1 MEGESTS
8 QLAWARR
15 DKIPS
20 TLINGGIMDLLSIYL
35 KELALRGYSPNT
47 IRNYRVVLNKFI
59 ATVGKPIQ
67 EVTTL
72 DIKSYILSLKGR
84 KGSYINNVIK
94 RIKLLFRYLYEE
106 ELIERDVASKIKLVR
121 EETPIIA
128 TFERDEIKL
137 LVNAYDNSCFLEARN
152 KTVLMLLADCG
163 LRANEVCN
171 LKTSNIYDNY
181 ILIENSKGNKSRVVP
196 LSLSVRKQLIKY
208 EKFRRES
215 EWLFTSV
222 RNKQL
227 TTQTIEVL
235 MREACKR
242 VGIPIR
248 SPHKL
253 RHSYAQ
259 SQLLADV
266 DIYTISKVLGHN
278 SINTTNI
285 YLRSLDSSKLLNKSI
300 SILDNL

>member
-1 MEGESTS
+1 
-8 QLAWARR
+8 
-15 DKIPS
+15 
-20 TLINGGIMDLLSIYL
+20 MDLLNIYL
-35 KELALRGYSPNT
+35 EELELRGYSPKT
-47 IRNYRVVLNKFI
+47 IRNYRVVLNKFM
-59 ATVGKPIQ
+59 TYVGKPIE
-67 EVTTL
+67 EVTTV
-72 DIKSYILSLKGR
+72 DIKAYILSLKGR

-94 RIKLLFRYLYEE
+94 RIKLLFKYLREE
-106 ELIERDVASKIKLVR
+106 ELIECDVASKIKLVR
-121 EETPIIA
+121 EEIPHVA
-128 TFERDEIKL
+128 TFEREEIKL

-152 KTVLMLLADCG
+152 RTILMLLVDCG

-171 LKTSNIYDNY
+171 LKPTNIYDNY
-181 ILIENSKGNKSRVVP
+181 ILIESSKNNKSRVVP

-235 MREACKR
+235 TREGCLR
-242 VGIPIR
+242 VGIEPR

-253 RHSYAQ
+253 RHTYAQ
-259 SQLLADV
+259 NQLLSNV
-266 DIYTISKVLGHN
+266 DIYTISKTLGHSSLN
-278 SINTTNI
+278 VTNM
-285 YLRSLDSSKLLNKSI
+285 YLRGLDARKLLDKSI

>member
-1 MEGESTS
+1 
-8 QLAWARR
+8 
-15 DKIPS
+15 
-20 TLINGGIMDLLSIYL
+20 MDLLSIYL

-59 ATVGKPIQ
+59 ATVGKPIS

-72 DIKSYILSLKGR
+72 DIKTYILSLKGR

-94 RIKLLFRYLYEE
+94 RIKLLFKYLYEE
-106 ELIERDVASKIKLVR
+106 ELIEHDVASKIKLVR
-121 EETPIIA
+121 EEIPHIA
-128 TFERDEIKL
+128 TFELEEIKL
-137 LVNAYDNSCFLEARN
+137 LVGAYDNSCFLEARN
-152 KTVLMLLADCG
+152 RTILMLLIDCG

-171 LKTSNIYDNY
+171 LKPYNIYDDY
-181 ILIENSKGNKSRVVP
+181 ILIENSKGNKSRIVP
-196 LSLSVRKQLIKY
+196 ISLSLRKQLIKY

-227 TTQTIEVL
+227 TTQTIEVIT
-235 MREACKR
+235 REGCKR

-253 RHSYAQ
+253 RHTYAQ
-259 SQLLADV
+259 NQLLSNV
-266 DIYTISKVLGHN
+266 DIYTISKTLGHSSLN
-278 SINTTNI
+278 VTNM
-285 YLRSLDSSKLLNKSI
+285 YLRGLDARKLLDK
-300 SILDNL
+300 L

>member
-1 MEGESTS
+1 
-8 QLAWARR
+8 
-15 DKIPS
+15 
-20 TLINGGIMDLLSIYL
+20 MDLLSIYL
-35 KELALRGYSPNT
+35 EELALRGYSPNT

-59 ATVGKPIQ
+59 ATVGKPIE

-72 DIKSYILSLKGR
+72 DIKAYILSLKGR

-106 ELIERDVASKIKLVR
+106 ELIERDIASRIKLVK

-128 TFERDEIKL
+128 TFEHDEIKL

-152 KTVLMLLADCG
+152 RSILMFLTDCG
-163 LRANEVCN
+163 LRANEICN
-171 LKTSNIYDNY
+171 LKPSNIYDNY

-196 LSLSVRKQLIKY
+196 LHLSLKKQLAKY

-215 EWLFTSV
+215 EWLFVSV
-222 RNKQL
+222 RGKKL
-227 TTQTIEVL
+227 TTQTVEVL
-235 MREACKR
+235 TREGCLR
-242 VGIPIR
+242 VGIEPR

-253 RHSYAQ
+253 RHTYAQ
-259 SQLLADV
+259 NQLLSDV
-266 DIYTISKVLGHN
+266 DIYTISKALGHN

-300 SILDNL
+300 SILDKL